1 MRSSWTTWIVTL
13 ALAAGVTQ
21 CNRGPGS
28 DVGAPA
34 PVPAPAPAPG
44 GGAPQSAPVGPVYRV
59 PLDEDLPSV
68 GDASALVTVA
78 AFLDYECPYCRKAQR
93 TIERVLSAYPRDVRI
108 VVIEHPLP
116 MHAHARPAA
125 LAALAAAAQG
135 RFEAMN
141 GRLFAGA
148 LDDATIETDA
158 ADAGLDVGRF
168 QADRADPRTSAALDR
183 ATQLASQIGV
193 TGTPTFFVNGRRIV
207 GAQPYEVF
215 RQVVDERL
223 LAARQLVASGVRPSR
238 VYEQTI
244 ASGLASVGVDDDDG
258 SGHACDDEGCH
269 EGKGDGAAIGEAVE
283 VVPTVGDPAR
293 GAASA
298 SIQVVLF
305 SDYECPYCARA
316 EPIVR
321 SLEQAHPG
329 DVRVVFKNMP
339 LPMHDHAWLAAK
351 AALAAGEQGKYW
363 EYHDVL
369 FAHQS
374 ALDRASLERY
384 ATDVGLDSRRFASDL
399 DDARLEARL
408 EADVA
413 DAEAL
418 GVKGTPT
425 LFVNGRR
432 IVGAQPLATLE
443 RAVAKR

>member
-13 ALAAGVTQ
+13 ALAASVTE
-21 CNRGPGS
+21 CNRDPGY

-34 PVPAPAPAPG
+34 PAPAPA
-44 GGAPQSAPVGPVYRV
+44 GGAPQNAPVGPVYRV
-59 PLDEDLPSV
+59 PLDEDLPSI
-68 GDASALVTVA
+68 GDARALVTVA
-78 AFLDYECPYCRKAQR
+78 AFDDYECPYCRKAQR
-93 TIERVLSAYPRDVRI
+93 TLERLLSTYPRDLRI
-108 VVIEHPLP
+108 VVLEHPLP
-116 MHAHARPAA
+116 MHSRARPAA
-125 LAALAAAAQG
+125 VAALAAAAQG
-135 RFEAMN
+135 RFEALHA
-141 GRLFAGA
+141 RLFAGA
-148 LDDATIETDA
+148 LDDATIEA
-158 ADAGLDVGRF
+158 AAAEAGLDLARF
-168 QADRADPRTSAALDR
+168 DQDRADPRTSGEVDR
-183 ATQLASQIGV
+183 AMQLASQIGV

-215 RQVVDERL
+215 RQVVEERL
-223 LAARQLVASGVRPSR
+223 AAARQLVAAGVRPSR

-244 ASGLASVGVDDDDG
+244 ASGLPSVVDDDDG
-258 SGHACDDEGCH
+258 TGHACDDEGCH
-269 EGKGDGAAIGEAVE
+269 HGKDDGAGVGEAVE
-283 VVPTVGDPAR
+283 AVPTTGAPAR
-293 GAASA
+293 GPASA
-298 SIQVVLF
+298 SVSVVLF
-305 SDYECPYCARA
+305 SDYECPFCARA

-339 LPMHDHAWLAAK
+339 LPIHDHAWLAAK

-363 EYHDVL
+363 EYHDAL
-369 FAHQS
+369 FAHPK

-384 ATDVGLDSRRFASDL
+384 AADIGLDARRFTRDL

-413 DAEAL
+413 DADAL

-443 RAVAKR
+443 SAAAKH

>member
-13 ALAAGVTQ
+13 ALATSATE
-21 CNRGPGS
+21 CNRDAGT

-34 PVPAPAPAPG
+34 PLPAPA
-44 GGAPQSAPVGPVYRV
+44 GAPSPPSAPVGPVYRV

-68 GDASALVTVA
+68 GDARALVTVA
-78 AFLDYECPYCRKAQR
+78 AFVDYECPYCRKAQATLQR
-93 TIERVLSAYPRDVRI
+93 LLASYPRDVRI
-108 VVIEHPLP
+108 VVVQHPLP
-116 MHAHARPAA
+116 MHTHARPAA
-125 LAALAAAAQG
+125 LAVLAAAEQG
-135 RFEAMN
+135 QFEALHAN
-141 GRLFAGA
+141 LFTGT
-148 LDDATIETDA
+148 LDDAAIDA
-158 ADAGLDVGRF
+158 AAAAAGLDVGRF
-168 QADRADPRTSAALDR
+168 DQDRASAAASGALDR
-183 ATQLASQIGV
+183 ALQLASQIGV

-207 GAQPYEVF
+207 GAQPYDVF

-223 LAARQLVASGVRPSR
+223 AAARQLVASGVRPSH

-244 ASGLASVGVDDDDG
+244 ASGLPSVSADDDG
-258 SGHACDDEGCH
+258 SGHACNDEGCH
-269 EGKGDGAAIGEAVE
+269 GKDDGTGVGNAVEAV
-283 VVPTVGDPAR
+283 PTAGAPSR
-293 GAASA
+293 GPTSA
-298 SIQVVLF
+298 SISVVLF
-305 SDYECPYCARA
+305 SDYECPFCARA

-363 EYHDVL
+363 EYHDAL
-369 FAHQS
+369 FAHPN
-374 ALDRASLERY
+374 ALERADFERY
-384 ATDVGLDSRRFASDL
+384 ATEVGLDTRRFASDL
-399 DDARLEARL
+399 DDPRLEARL
-408 EADVA
+408 QADVS

-443 RAVAKR
+443 RAASKH